1 MEINL
6 SKSSPIDALKINEFI
21 KDVNVPIQT
30 KLEHSIR
37 GGNNNNNGFFG
48 YFKHLFH
55 GFSKESQTNIDHG
68 KQNTSFFS
76 RLFHGNGNPID
87 LSVKEE
93 EKEEPIEEEK
103 EEPIEEEKEEPI
115 EEEKEEP
122 REEEKEEPRE
132 GEYED
137 SLNDLE
143 TIKIILT
150 TENTEI
156 DLKESLKGTKI
167 EYFVER
173 SELPSRWV

>member
-6 SKSSPIDALKINEFI
+6 SKSSPIDALKINDFI
-21 KDVNVPIQT
+21 QDVNVPIQT
-30 KLEHSIR
+30 KLEHSIS
-37 GGNNNNNGFFG
+37 GGSNNNGFFG

-87 LSVKEE
+87 PSVEPKENV
-93 EKEEPIEEEK
+93 
-103 EEPIEEEKEEPI
+103 
-115 EEEKEEP
+115 KEEP
-122 REEEKEEPRE
+122 REDMKEEPKENVKEEPRE
-132 GEYED
+132 DVKEEVKEEEYGD

-150 TENTEI
+150 TENPEI
-156 DLKESLKGTKI
+156 DLKESLKGTKF